1 MAARKKPLHP
11 VKIENMKEK
20 IKTTLLIKMLQDH
33 ALEDNG
39 ASNSRIDAAK
49 FLLNKVISNAP
60 AITENDTTLSG
71 TIGVNQVKTIRL
83 IDLTSE

>member
-33 ALEDNG
+33 ALDDNDV
-39 ASNSRIDAAK
+39 SNSRIDAAK
-49 FLLNKVISNAP
+49 FLLNKVMSNAP
-60 AITENDTTLSG
+60 TVTENDTKMSG
-71 TIGVNQVKTIRL
+71 NVDLNVAVTFVKT
-83 IDLTSE
+83 TK

>member
-33 ALEDNG
+33 ALDDNDV
-39 ASNSRIDAAK
+39 SNSRIDAAK
-49 FLLNKVISNAP
+49 FLLNKIMSNAP
-60 AITENDTTLSG
+60 TVTENDTKMSG
-71 TIGVNQVKTIRL
+71 NVDLNVAVTFVKT
-83 IDLTSE
+83 TK

>member
-33 ALEDNG
+33 ALDDNDV
-39 ASNSRIDAAK
+39 SNSRIDAAK
-49 FLLNKVISNAP
+49 FLLNKVMSNAP
-60 AITENDTTLSG
+60 TVTENDTNIHATG
-71 TIGVNQVKTIRL
+71 EFKQIIVQGVAPKNV
-83 IDLTSE
+83 

>member
-20 IKTTLLIKMLQDH
+20 IKTTLLIKMLQEH

-49 FLLNKVISNAP
+49 FLLNKVMSNAP
-60 AITENDTTLSG
+60 VITETDMNMNGKFDLNVAVTF
-71 TIGVNQVKTIRL
+71 VKPGK
-83 IDLTSE
+83 

>member
-49 FLLNKVISNAP
+49 FLLNKVMSNAP
-60 AITENDTTLSG
+60 VITETDMNMNGSVGLNVAVSFVKSG
-71 TIGVNQVKTIRL
+71 K
-83 IDLTSE
+83 